1 LDSISLLSLCLTS
14 GRVTPDALWSA
25 WSFAPAVV
33 IPLAALL
40 FFYAQGAAALARRH
54 TPLAPPAIL
63 AFAGGWLVLAVAL
76 ISPLCRLSATL
87 VSAHMVQH
95 VLIVAVA
102 PLLLVLGKT
111 VDTVLAAIDAMRDRT
126 ERVRSPGAPG
136 ASTTNALA
144 ATLACGIAIWMWH
157 APAVYATVLV
167 DPVVHTLAYGALTGV
182 SVWFWHVTLRAGAA
196 GLLCQ
201 VVTLIHTGALGAL
214 LTFAPRPW
222 YGLMGAGAPSWGFTP
237 LEDQQ
242 LAGLIMWIPM
252 GGIYML
258 SALYL
263 GASLIRG
270 TVQSGNTQLES
281 LAPVSRV
288 A

>member
-1 LDSISLLSLCLTS
+1 VDLNSLLSLCLTS
-14 GRVTPDALWSA
+14 GRITPDRLWGA

-33 IPLAALL
+33 IPLGVLLAA
-40 FFYAQGAAALARRH
+40 YAKGAAELARRQS
-54 TPLAPPAIL
+54 PLATPAIL
-63 AFAGGWLVLAVAL
+63 AFAAGWLVLAVAL
-76 ISPLCRLSATL
+76 VSPLCRLSATL

-95 VLIVAVA
+95 VLIVALA

-111 VDTVLAAIDAMRDRT
+111 AEAVRAAVEARGHATPRTVSS
-126 ERVRSPGAPG
+126 ERL
-136 ASTTNALA
+136 STTHVLA
-144 ATLACGIAIWMWH
+144 ATLASGMAIWVWH
-157 APAVYATVLV
+157 APPIYAIVLI
-167 DPVVHTLAYGALTGV
+167 DPVVHTLAYGALMAV
-182 SVWFWHVTLRAGAA
+182 SLWFWHVTLHAGAV
-196 GLLCQ
+196 GLMCQ

-222 YGLMGAGAPSWGFTP
+222 YGLMAAGAGAWGFTP

-263 GASLIRG
+263 GAALIGRTAQAG
-270 TVQSGNTQLES
+270 DAKLES
-281 LAPVSRV
+281 FTPVSR
-288 A
+288 AG